1 MSTDE
6 QRNGFDISLQDHM
19 QEFKRW
25 AETTSIMNERISEMH
40 RDTAN
45 LKYLPMI
52 VDEIRELRGSLVNAA
67 TGKNHLPLAA
77 TIPVIAAM
85 SFCIAVLGGLLF
97 TFHTQGRSV
106 SLSPTSIEL
115 SNGTNSPAPH

>member
-1 MSTDE
+1 MSTDD
-6 QRNGFDISLQDHM
+6 QNGFDCSMQEHLQD
-19 QEFKRW
+19 FKKW

-85 SFCIAVLGGLLF
+85 SFCIAILGGLLF

-115 SNGTNSPAPH
+115 SNGTNSTTTH